1 MKMEDYLNN
10 LQVCLG
16 TLDLKSYGTKDI
28 LLRPIPS
35 LRIKIKLECLRNKK
49 EGTKYSLSLDRIQ
62 WIDSLKFPNKNKI
75 TVKFDKSTCPKNSIH
90 TFNVDVDIGNLLDQ
104 WITSKI
110 PEEIN
115 HKGDALYKLAEI
127 YLGYI
132 QMFDKPPDF
141 DDEALFILSQIV
153 DKSKELIRL
162 LNKNMAKMFEE
173 PGFHEPTPISLR
185 KQKKKKNKNATSYSD
200 EVVLAYPCYLDEITK
215 LKTVRIC
222 HLEVN
227 TVYVTLPLQTFVA
240 YPTYQRSLGD
250 MNSVSIRSFLNK
262 RIIQKSHSASK
273 NVSTNRDQR
282 SGKFKSDVHYAGI
295 CQSQINNTISDKSN
309 ETSSQGSSPYRS
321 IKSEDSSKTS
331 TRPGKF
337 SFLRFWSSTKEPQ
350 NWDNRKQMED
360 SSERKQM
367 TNSPVER
374 TSLWDFF
381 KRSTFKNTGQQ
392 DG

>member
-1 MKMEDYLNN
+1 MEDYINN

-153 DKSKELIRL
+153 DKSKELIHL

-173 PGFHEPTPISLR
+173 PRFNESTPISVP
-185 KQKKKKNKNATSYSD
+185 KQKKKKNKNATSFSD
-200 EVVLAYPCYLDEITK
+200 EVALTSPCYLDEITK
-215 LKTVRIC
+215 LKIVRIC

-240 YPTYQRSLGD
+240 YPTYQKSLGD
-250 MNSVSIRSFLNK
+250 MNSITVRSFLNK
-262 RIIQKSHSASK
+262 RIIRKPHSPSK
-273 NVSTNRDQR
+273 KISTNRDQR
-282 SGKFKSDVHYAGI
+282 SGKFKLDVHCAGI
-295 CQSQINNTISDKSN
+295 RQCPINNTINNKSN
-309 ETSSQGSSPYRS
+309 ETSSEESSPYHS
-321 IKSEDSSKTS
+321 IKSEDSSKTFI
-331 TRPGKF
+331 RPGKF
-337 SFLRFWSSTKEPQ
+337 SFLRFWGSSKEPQ
-350 NWDNRKQMED
+350 NWDSRKQMED
-360 SSERKQM
+360 SFERKQT
-367 TNSPVER
+367 TNSTVER
-374 TSLWDFF
+374 TSLWELF
-381 KRSTFKNTGQQ
+381 KRSTFKNTAQG